1 MTLSDQKKLAK
12 HICRLLRV
20 TEITFPIAR
29 THKGNLGLAFNV
41 NNDDYVMMLDSVPLS
56 VDNSIEDDNNIEL
69 KKMIEKYMFDEEVK
83 GFEWSG
89 SIKAENAPA
98 TPMHVIPMASEPSY
112 DVDAEGK
119 KVLSDTITITAKKR
133 GRPAGTKNVKPSK

>member
-56 VDNSIEDDNNIEL
+56 VDNSLEDDNNIEL
-69 KKMIEKYMFDEEVK
+69 KKMIEKYMFDNETTLVYKYREV
-83 GFEWSG
+83 GMTTGEMP
-89 SIKAENAPA
+89 EMRTVA
-98 TPMHVIPMASEPSY
+98 TKTLEDSEP
-112 DVDAEGK
+112 V
-119 KVLSDTITITAKKR
+119 VSDTVTITAKKR
-133 GRPAGTKNVKPSK
+133 GRPAGTKNVKSSK